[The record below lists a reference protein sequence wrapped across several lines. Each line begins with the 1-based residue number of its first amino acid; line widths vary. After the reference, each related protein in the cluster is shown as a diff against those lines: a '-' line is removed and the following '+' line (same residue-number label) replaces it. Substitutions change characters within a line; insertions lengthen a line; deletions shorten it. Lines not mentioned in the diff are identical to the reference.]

1 MSRSFVPAAGLDF
14 LLPFYDPLWRL
25 LGGQSVR
32 ATFISDAGLAPGQR
46 ILDIGCGTGSLPV
59 QIAQML
65 PGTQIRA
72 LDPDPKAL
80 ARGKDKAARAG
91 VDIDWNEGFGEALP
105 FEDAVFDRVVS
116 SFMFHHL
123 ALDMKQA
130 MLREA
135 RRVLTSG
142 GELHLIDFGGQHEGK
157 DSRFA
162 RLLHPHNHI
171 VDNLGGRIGE
181 LFEEAGFKDVG
192 CVSEHKSIFGRFQHM
207 RGAAF

>member
-1 MSRSFVPAAGLDF
+1 MSRSFIPAAGIDL

-25 LGGQSVR
+25 MGGQSVR
-32 ATFISDAGLAPGQR
+32 ARFISDAGLAANHC

-59 QIAQML
+59 QISETL

-80 ARGKDKAARAG
+80 ARGKAKAARAG
-91 VDIDWNEGFGEALP
+91 ADVSWSEGFADSLP
-105 FEDAVFDRVVS
+105 FDDASFDRVVS

-123 ALDMKQA
+123 TLDMKQA

-142 GELHLIDFGGQHEGK
+142 GEIHLIDFGDEQPGRDGMI
-157 DSRFA
+157 A
-162 RLLHPHNHI
+162 RLFHSHAHSA
-171 VDNLGGRIGE
+171 DDRAGQIGE
-181 LFEEAGFKDVG
+181 LFEEAGFRDVRE
-192 CVSEHKSIFGRFQHM
+192 VSQHKSVFGRFSHL
-207 RGAAF
+207 RGATV